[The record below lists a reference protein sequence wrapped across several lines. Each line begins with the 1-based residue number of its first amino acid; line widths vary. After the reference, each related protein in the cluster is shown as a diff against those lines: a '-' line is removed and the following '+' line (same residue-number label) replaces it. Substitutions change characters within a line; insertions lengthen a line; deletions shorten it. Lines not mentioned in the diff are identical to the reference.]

1 MDAPR
6 PVMNTP
12 GNNIKMIE
20 KESFMIKIN
29 ETQYKFDLSKADNN
43 EIFLKISED
52 SILSDKYYTLNLNV
66 SEFHALNIFCSIYKN
81 IDEIYNFLLEIF
93 NSKNYSTI
101 LKDNKIIIVI
111 EYPILGG
118 KKIDIKLKLAK
129 IELSKKDVDEKLFK
143 AVKELLEENA
153 KIKKENE
160 EKNEKINI
168 IMNELRNKNEEI
180 DKIKKELNNV
190 KNENIEF
197 KNRIKNIEEYIEN
210 KKKQKEEKK
219 KRFDL
224 DNSYIIQDK
233 EEINKIREWISVEG
247 EIKSIKL
254 LYRATE
260 DGDTCEI
267 FYQKCGNKGPTISFI
282 KTENGR
288 RFGGFSKV
296 EWINNQGDLKQ
307 TDNTAFLFS
316 LDNMKKYDILK
327 PENAIFCLP
336 TLCCLVYGNNG
347 DGKGIFLYSGFLNK
361 KSYEDLSSKIYDIS
375 SNDSL
380 SGENEYVVDEVEVYQ
395 IIFN

>member
-1 MDAPR
+1 
-6 PVMNTP
+6 MNTP

-168 IMNELRNKNEEI
+168 IMNELKNKNEEI
-180 DKIKKELNNV
+180 DKIKKELKNV

-210 KKKQKEEKK
+210 NKKQKEEKK
-219 KRFDL
+219 KDL
-224 DNSYIIQDK
+224 ISIIH
-233 EEINKIREWISVEG
+233 I
-247 EIKSIKL
+247 
-254 LYRATE
+254 
-260 DGDTCEI
+260 
-267 FYQKCGNKGPTISFI
+267 
-282 KTENGR
+282 
-288 RFGGFSKV
+288 
-296 EWINNQGDLKQ
+296 
-307 TDNTAFLFS
+307 
-316 LDNMKKYDILK
+316 
-327 PENAIFCLP
+327 
-336 TLCCLVYGNNG
+336 
-347 DGKGIFLYSGFLNK
+347 
-361 KSYEDLSSKIYDIS
+361 
-375 SNDSL
+375 
-380 SGENEYVVDEVEVYQ
+380 
-395 IIFN
+395 